1 MKRLLLLLC
10 FLFSLAPLGAQTNKR
25 IKDLQSRQGQLKRQI
40 EETQTLLNTTKKDVG
55 SQLNSLNALTGQI
68 AERRKYIDTLTSDMA
83 QIDAEMSLVESELL
97 RLQSDLLAHKDDY
110 VASLRYLQRHGS
122 IQQKLMFVFSAKTFA
137 QTLRR
142 LRYVREYATFQKE
155 QGLAMQQ
162 QQQDIS
168 AKRKELEEVKTSKT
182 DLLQQREAERIALEA
197 QEREKRALVGELQK
211 KQKGLQD
218 EIKKKRAEANKLNA
232 EIDKLVAA
240 EIEKARKQAEED
252 ARREAEAKK
261 QAENA
266 RRAETKTTTTKETS
280 KSTTATTKTV
290 STSVVATAPTTTAST
305 TSDKALSANFEQ
317 NRGKLPAPITTS
329 YIVVSRFGQYNVE
342 GMKNVTLDN
351 KGIDLQGKQGAK
363 ARAIFN
369 GKVAAI
375 FQLNGLFNVLVRHGQ
390 YISVYC
396 NLSSTSVKQGD
407 DVTTRQE
414 LGTVFTDPSNDNRTV
429 LHFQLRK
436 ERDKLNPE
444 RWLKL

>member
-1 MKRLLLLLC
+1 MKRLCLLLC
-10 FLFSLAPLGAQTNKR
+10 MLLCLAPLGAQTNKR
-25 IKDLQSRQGQLKRQI
+25 IKDLQNRQGQLRKQI
-40 EETQTLLNTTKKDVG
+40 EETQTLLNSTKKDVG
-55 SQLNSLNALTGQI
+55 SQLNTLNALTGQI
-68 AERRKYIDTLTSDMA
+68 DERRRYIDTLTSDMA
-83 QIDAEMSLVESELL
+83 QIDAEMNLVEAQLS
-97 RLQSDLLAHKDDY
+97 RLQTDLLAQKDDY

-122 IQQKLMFVFSAKTFA
+122 IQQKLMFIFSAGSLA

-142 LRYVREYATFQKE
+142 LRYVREYATYQKA

-168 AKRKELEEVKTSKT
+168 AKRKELEEVRASKT
-182 DLLQQREAERIALEA
+182 DLLQQREAERRVLET
-197 QEREKRALVGELQK
+197 QQREQRALVNELQK
-211 KQKGLQD
+211 TQKGLQD
-218 EIKKKRAEANKLNA
+218 EIRKKQAEANKLNA

-240 EIEKARKQAEED
+240 EIEKARKQAEEE

-261 QAENA
+261 QAEAAKRTEAKTVAKTNA
-266 RRAETKTTTTKETS
+266 KPATTKTATS
-280 KSTTATTKTV
+280 AKSTTAPAPASSV
-290 STSVVATAPTTTAST
+290 ST
-305 TSDKALSANFEQ
+305 DKALSANFEQ
-317 NRGKLPAPITTS
+317 NRGRLPAPITTS
-329 YIVVSRFGQYNVE
+329 YIVVSRFGQYNVQ

-351 KGIDLQGKQGAK
+351 KGIDLQGKPGAK
-363 ARAIFN
+363 ARAVFN

-407 DVTTRQE
+407 DVNTRQE
-414 LGTVFTDPSNDNRTV
+414 LGTVFTDTSNDNRTV

>member
-1 MKRLLLLLC
+1 MKHLLLLLC
-10 FLFSLAPLGAQTNKR
+10 LLLSLAPLEAQTNKR

-55 SQLNSLNALTGQI
+55 SQLNSLNVLTGQI

-83 QIDAEMSLVESELL
+83 QIDAEMSLVEGELV
-97 RLQSDLLAHKDDY
+97 RLQSDLLAKKDDY
-110 VASLRYLQRHGS
+110 AASLRYLQRNGS
-122 IQQKLMFVFSAKTFA
+122 IQQKLMFIFSAKTFA

-142 LRYVREYATFQKE
+142 LRYVREYATYQKE

-168 AKRKELEEVKTSKT
+168 AKRKELEEVKASKA
-182 DLLQQREAERIALEA
+182 DLLQQREAERTALEV
-197 QEREKRALVGELQK
+197 QEREKRVLVSELQK

-240 EIEKARKQAEED
+240 EVEKARMQAEEE

-261 QAENA
+261 KAETA
-266 RRAETKTTTTKETS
+266 KRAETKTTAKETA
-280 KSTTATTKTV
+280 KPA
-290 STSVVATAPTTTAST
+290 TTTAKTNST
-305 TSDKALSANFEQ
+305 PAVAATTSSTVSSTSDKALSANFEQ

>member
-1 MKRLLLLLC
+1 MKRLCLLLC
-10 FLFSLAPLGAQTNKR
+10 MLLCLAPLGAQTNKR
-25 IKDLQSRQGQLKRQI
+25 IKDLQNRQGQLRKQI
-40 EETQTLLNTTKKDVG
+40 EETQTLLNSTKKDVG
-55 SQLNSLNALTGQI
+55 SQLNTLNALTGQI
-68 AERRKYIDTLTSDMA
+68 DERRRYIDTLTSDMA
-83 QIDAEMSLVESELL
+83 QIDAEMNLVEAQLS
-97 RLQSDLLAHKDDY
+97 RLQTDLLAQKDDY

-122 IQQKLMFVFSAKTFA
+122 IQQKLMFIFSAGSLA

-142 LRYVREYATFQKE
+142 LRYVREYATYQKA

-168 AKRKELEEVKTSKT
+168 AKRKELEEVRASKT
-182 DLLQQREAERIALEA
+182 DLLQQREAERRVLET
-197 QEREKRALVGELQK
+197 QQREQRALVNELQK
-211 KQKGLQD
+211 TQKGLQD
-218 EIKKKRAEANKLNA
+218 EIRKKQAEANKLNA

-240 EIEKARKQAEED
+240 EIEKARKQAEEE

-261 QAENA
+261 QAEA
-266 RRAETKTTTTKETS
+266 VKRTETKTVTKTAAKPATTKTATS
-280 KSTTATTKTV
+280 AKSTTAL
-290 STSVVATAPTTTAST
+290 APASLAST
-305 TSDKALSANFEQ
+305 DKALSANFEQ
-317 NRGKLPAPITTS
+317 NRGRLPAPITTS
-329 YIVVSRFGQYNVE
+329 YIVVSRFGQYNVQ

-351 KGIDLQGKQGAK
+351 KGIDLQGKPGAK
-363 ARAIFN
+363 ARAVFN

-414 LGTVFTDPSNDNRTV
+414 LGTVFTDTSNDNRTV

>member
-1 MKRLLLLLC
+1 MKRLCLLLC
-10 FLFSLAPLGAQTNKR
+10 MLLCLAPLGAQTNKR
-25 IKDLQSRQGQLKRQI
+25 IKDLQNRQGQLRKQI
-40 EETQTLLNTTKKDVG
+40 EETQTLLNSTKKDVG
-55 SQLNSLNALTGQI
+55 SQLNTLNTLTGQI
-68 AERRKYIDTLTSDMA
+68 DERRRYIDTLTSDMA
-83 QIDAEMSLVESELL
+83 QIDAEMNLVEAQLS
-97 RLQSDLLAHKDDY
+97 RLQTDLLAQKDDY

-122 IQQKLMFVFSAKTFA
+122 IQQKLMFIFSAGSLA

-142 LRYVREYATFQKE
+142 LRYVREYATYQKA

-168 AKRKELEEVKTSKT
+168 AKRKELEEVRASKT
-182 DLLQQREAERIALEA
+182 DLLQQREAERRVLET
-197 QEREKRALVGELQK
+197 QQREQRALVNELQK
-211 KQKGLQD
+211 TQKGLQD
-218 EIKKKRAEANKLNA
+218 EIRKKQAEANKLNA

-240 EIEKARKQAEED
+240 EIEKARKQAEEE

-261 QAENA
+261 QAEAAKRTEAKPVAKTNA
-266 RRAETKTTTTKETS
+266 KPATTKTATS
-280 KSTTATTKTV
+280 AKSTTAP
-290 STSVVATAPTTTAST
+290 APASSAST
-305 TSDKALSANFEQ
+305 DKALSANFEQ
-317 NRGKLPAPITTS
+317 NRGRLPAPITTS
-329 YIVVSRFGQYNVE
+329 YIVVSRFGQYNVH

-351 KGIDLQGKQGAK
+351 KGIDLQGKPGAK
-363 ARAIFN
+363 ARAVFN

-407 DVTTRQE
+407 DVNTRQE
-414 LGTVFTDPSNDNRTV
+414 LGTVFTDTSNDNRTV